1 MKLFANIRE
10 IAKILFRQN
19 GQEIGLDSNTSTTY
33 TADRNV
39 ELPPGDTDSVLVGAA
54 NTQVLTNKTI
64 DGDDNTVQ
72 DLPLTAIKTV
82 LGDAD
87 KVILRDASGVPTSSL
102 IVNANIDAAA
112 AIAATKIGNG
122 DVDNTELSKLNGLS
136 GAITTDT
143 NTQTLTNKTLTSP
156 VINTPTGIVKGDVGL
171 GNVDNTSDAT
181 KNSAAVTLTNKTI
194 DGDDNT
200 VQDLALSS
208 LKTVL
213 GDADKVIRRNASG
226 VVVSDNAIPNSS
238 TILTTDATQILSNKE
253 LDQAVMNGQI
263 VPDYID
269 MEEVAAPG
277 NPTAGTTR
285 YYTKTDGL
293 LYSRDNAGVESP
305 VGSGA
310 SLASAD
316 GDTAGTV
323 KTFVPE
329 VKSSIHTV
337 TSADYTILDNDGF
350 ETIVISTGASNRT
363 VTLPAVANNQGRKI
377 RLIKADSAVGN
388 ILLDA
393 AGSETLNGLTVS
405 QIACG
410 TQYDTY
416 EVICDSTLGWIINE
430 PSAQSYS
437 LVMDGSF
444 SAGTINIRK
453 LGQVVIMEVNTM
465 VFGSSAAP
473 TMSSAISPIFAPA
486 FNTSAIVEFNGSR
499 VVSLECSSAGIV
511 SLTFRDWA
519 GSGFAQ
525 TSLSGSY
532 TLTWLKRG

>member
-1 MKLFANIRE
+1 MASLNKKGLVAMKLFANIRE

-87 KVILRDASGVPTSSL
+87 KVLLRDAAGIPISAK

-112 AIAATKIGNG
+112 AIDATKIGNG

-136 GAITTDT
+136 GNITTDT

-253 LDQAVMNGQI
+253 LDQPVMNGQI
-263 VPDYID
+263 VSDYID

-310 SLASAD
+310 SN
-316 GDTAGTV
+316 
-323 KTFVPE
+323 
-329 VKSSIHTV
+329 V
-337 TSADYTILDNDGF
+337 TSTTYGLVPPQTGR
-350 ETIVISTGASNRT
+350 STGNLSVTSWSTGTATVVLART
-363 VTLPAVANNQGRKI
+363 RAYQLTDGQWRVQFNIKI
-377 RLIKADSAVGN
+377 S
-388 ILLDA
+388 
-393 AGSETLNGLTVS
+393 LT
-405 QIACG
+405 
-410 TQYDTY
+410 
-416 EVICDSTLGWIINE
+416 
-430 PSAQSYS
+430 
-437 LVMDGSF
+437 
-444 SAGTINIRK
+444 
-453 LGQVVIMEVNTM
+453 
-465 VFGSSAAP
+465 GSSATNSGTFTITGITAKDD
-473 TMSSAISPIFAPA
+473 TNGEQGICMAHQANQQGFSAYISPNTGNCTWFSSGNLVDGALHIFGD
-486 FNTSAIVEFNGSR
+486 IEVESKP
-499 VVSLECSSAGIV
+499 S
-511 SLTFRDWA
+511 WA
-519 GSGFAQ
+519 
-525 TSLSGSY
+525 
-532 TLTWLKRG
+532 